1 MVDIIRNENKEII
14 QRKIYPNDIP
24 YLLNNRYPYVLNGQ
38 EGIDEKVKEN
48 NINYNNINTHTVSKE
63 IFLENVYLYDFEYK
77 ELVNEYGETKAK
89 KCIEEL
95 SLYKKSKGVE
105 YKSDFATIKRW
116 VVARVEEIEERQE
129 KRSNNKKKSNRFN
142 YEQRQYSAE
151 FFESLYDN
159 IPCDRIPCSEKE
171 MDQLFNILD
180 IKKSFVSEVIMETY
194 YGDKDFRPLAAKHEF
209 TVTMILVIRYFL
221 LNKMEK
227 DCELACIHLAFSGKF
242 YPSNHFASYP
252 TATPSRPVMEYVVNN
267 KHSKKNVNKIYKKG
281 LAKFIALQVLL
292 DFYSAWSESVFVLV
306 TDIGQ
311 FLL

>member
-1 MVDIIRNENKEII
+1 MRKYNYLVVDIIRNENKEII

-129 KRSNNKKKSNRFN
+129 KRSNNKKKSDRFN

-159 IPCDRIPCSEKE
+159 IPPITSE
-171 MDQLFNILD
+171 N
-180 IKKSFVSEVIMETY
+180 SEEDDME
-194 YGDKDFRPLAAKHEF
+194 
-209 TVTMILVIRYFL
+209 MILKVDTI
-221 LNKMEK
+221 E
-227 DCELACIHLAFSGKF
+227 D
-242 YPSNHFASYP
+242 
-252 TATPSRPVMEYVVNN
+252 EYYM
-267 KHSKKNVNKIYKKG
+267 S
-281 LAKFIALQVLL
+281 
-292 DFYSAWSESVFVLV
+292 
-306 TDIGQ
+306 
-311 FLL
+311 